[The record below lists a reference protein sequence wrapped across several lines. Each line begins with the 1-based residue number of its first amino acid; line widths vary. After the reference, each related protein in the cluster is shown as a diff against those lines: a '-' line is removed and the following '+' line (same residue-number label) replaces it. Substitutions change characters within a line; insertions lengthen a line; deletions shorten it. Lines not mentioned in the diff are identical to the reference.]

1 MNEPRN
7 KAIIDI
13 TETDTNKVSWIK
25 KLINS
30 LPIFLWGL
38 LTGYLIWHYGAFP
51 DLAFNRDLYLNVISV
66 SVAYNVLSLVAG
78 VTLLS
83 WLNPWIRTRELWK
96 GDYKDHLVAVVYW
109 VGTLIALS
117 VVILGAN

>member
-1 MNEPRN
+1 MN
-7 KAIIDI
+7 KAIIDVKD
-13 TETDTNKVSWIK
+13 TDTSKVSWLK

-30 LPIFLWGL
+30 LPIFVWGL
-38 LTGYLIWHYGAFP
+38 LTGYLIWHYGASP

-96 GDYKDHLVAVVYW
+96 QDYKDKLVAVVYW